1 MKKVNVAEIPELV
14 WRSPR
19 GKFVEYGRM
28 VSQALGGDEKSF
40 DLRTRHPFDVEI
52 ARVPAQTAFWPYHSH
67 SAQWEFYIIISGNG
81 TVRDEGGKTEVR
93 TGDAFVFPPG
103 EAHQIINTGEVD
115 LVFYIIAD
123 SPIGDTCHYPDS
135 GKWSVFQGKDR
146 AVVKGEQANYFDGE
160 EEANS
165 AVRSENESI

>member
-1 MKKVNVAEIPELV
+1 MKKVNVADIPELV
-14 WRSPR
+14 WRSPT
-19 GKFVEYGRM
+19 GKFVEHGRM
-28 VSQALGGDEKSF
+28 VSEALGRERSSL

-52 ARVPAQTAFWPYHSH
+52 ARVPARTAFWPYHSH

-93 TGDAFVFPPG
+93 AGDAFVFPPG
-103 EAHQIINTGEVD
+103 EAHQIINTGATD

-123 SPIGDTCHYPDS
+123 NPVGDTCHYPDS

-146 AVVKGEQANYFDGE
+146 VVLKGDPADYFDGE
-160 EEANS
+160 DEV
-165 AVRSENESI
+165 AVE